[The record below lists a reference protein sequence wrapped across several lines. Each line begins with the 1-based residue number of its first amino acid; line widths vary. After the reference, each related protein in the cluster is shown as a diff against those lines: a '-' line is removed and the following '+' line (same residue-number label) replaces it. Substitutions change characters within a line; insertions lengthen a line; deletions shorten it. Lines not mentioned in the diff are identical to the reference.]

1 MLILAFV
8 GIITRYFYFKFIF
21 IRFCKVPKTIDEALN
36 ETVLSYFPWVLG
48 FHFFMTIYMYSVP
61 TIFAFETSIFSEW
74 VIILFNF
81 SLKVPALQFC
91 NLFLNFSVW
100 LLLPI
105 ITQQQ
110 LSLWW
115 YLFSLNKSF
124 MIFWLQYVKVRV
136 INFNKSKNK
145 IHQMI

>member
-1 MLILAFV
+1 
-8 GIITRYFYFKFIF
+8 
-21 IRFCKVPKTIDEALN
+21 
-36 ETVLSYFPWVLG
+36 
-48 FHFFMTIYMYSVP
+48 
-61 TIFAFETSIFSEW
+61 
-74 VIILFNF
+74 
-81 SLKVPALQFC
+81 
-91 NLFLNFSVW
+91 LFLNFSVW

-145 IHQMI
+145 IHKMI